1 MEPARSRHTCADDIH
16 RDEQTPHCSL
26 IRLQSLQRLAL
37 PGLQLREPV
46 LWAPLAPVL
55 EPPLVL
61 ALRAPLGL
69 ALWPQLVLALLLVL
83 GPPLALPAQTE
94 RAVAKCLMVPTVLQQ
109 RLLPQTE

>member
-1 MEPARSRHTCADDIH
+1 MEPARSQHICADDIH

-55 EPPLVL
+55 EPP
-61 ALRAPLGL
+61 PGL
-69 ALWPQLVLALLLVL
+69 ALWAPLGLALLLVL
-83 GPPLALPAQTE
+83 GPPLALPAQTG